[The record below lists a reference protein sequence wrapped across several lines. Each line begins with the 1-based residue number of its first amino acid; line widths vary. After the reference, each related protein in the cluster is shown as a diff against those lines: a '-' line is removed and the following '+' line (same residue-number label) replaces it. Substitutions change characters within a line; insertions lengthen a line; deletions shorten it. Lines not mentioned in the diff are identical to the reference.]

1 MKLVM
6 TIVSNK
12 DSEKVLSVLSQNGY
26 FATKVSTTGQFL
38 VGGHSA
44 ILIGCKDEEVEKL
57 YELLKA
63 NITKRVVKT
72 PGVTSTVSGSLLNQ
86 AVDVE
91 EYGAV
96 AFTIN
101 VEDYNKF

>member
-63 NITKRVVKT
+63 NITKELSKLPALQAPSAAHCSIRQSMSRNT
-72 PGVTSTVSGSLLNQ
+72 AQLLLL
-86 AVDVE
+86 
-91 EYGAV
+91 
-96 AFTIN
+96 
-101 VEDYNKF
+101 